1 MPVISV
7 ILLIAIALALITNF
21 IGVHTLL
28 GAFVAGIMIGQSPIL
43 TKRIEEQLRGLIVAS
58 FMPIFFGMAGL
69 AINLG
74 VLRDPVLSGTGL
86 GLHWY
91 RECWQARRL
100 LFGPPAGSAQ
110 SSGGSG
116 GRGRHERS
124 WFDGSDLGDHRA
136 DDGRPES
143 TTLHPHRPDGRR
155 DNGLLF
161 CVGRWRACRIRAEEE
176 DRLKT
181 EIAEEKDV
189 LPKLERVL
197 VGVDCIDNSVLA
209 SRLAGWLIGARL
221 VSASVTEL
229 KSATEGHESRS
240 SPSHWVIEAAETAAR
255 SINPED
261 ERRAPAKNK
270 RDDPIADAAKEAE
283 SDRLPIRELVS
294 ILHPKT
300 DDHKPRDSSAEAV
313 LTEAKKGYALLFLGL
328 GAAPGATKGAFSPA
342 IEEIIREFS
351 GHVAIALDGGNALRT
366 RLERSSFR
374 QQGSITRGSG
384 RRLRLLLPRAAEP
397 PSRR

>member
-1 MPVISV
+1 M
-7 ILLIAIALALITNF
+7 
-21 IGVHTLL
+21 
-28 GAFVAGIMIGQSPIL
+28 
-43 TKRIEEQLRGLIVAS
+43 
-58 FMPIFFGMAGL
+58 
-69 AINLG
+69 
-74 VLRDPVLSGTGL
+74 
-86 GLHWY
+86 
-91 RECWQARRL
+91 
-100 LFGPPAGSAQ
+100 
-110 SSGGSG
+110 
-116 GRGRHERS
+116 
-124 WFDGSDLGDHRA
+124 
-136 DDGRPES
+136 
-143 TTLHPHRPDGRR
+143 
-155 DNGLLF
+155 
-161 CVGRWRACRIRAEEE
+161 
-176 DRLKT
+176 
-181 EIAEEKDV
+181 
-189 LPKLERVL
+189 
-197 VGVDCIDNSVLA
+197 GVDCIDNSVLA

-255 SINPED
+255 SINPEE